1 MRTSQT
7 LEEYVQRHVLSSTL
21 AWEQEDVETI
31 DTRGVQ
37 DKTTSMTR
45 SIRVPIG
52 ILHCHDTVDM
62 DHILHLAFPSE
73 EDYIHRAYDEY
84 GDSGWTMETRTERTI
99 QGRIIRLEAEAAQE
113 GDEREEICHYDA
125 ELEEDAAVR
134 QIRAMERETL
144 EKARDRRTTVQLDAE
159 TQEHSASPLVTN
171 SNVQDTQ
178 VTECRNQIK
187 SPVLETEQVTNE
199 SQHKS
204 DGQDD
209 CGRESL
215 DDGSGIMSLP
225 QRFQRFQ
232 FTKEIS
238 FQSIQRE
245 SDDMS
250 IKSLSSTYSVES
262 SASIMKLKARKRMLE
277 KVASQ
282 PRMLVLQPLAVN

>member
-7 LEEYVQRHVLSSTL
+7 LEEYVQRHFLSSTL

-37 DKTTSMTR
+37 DKTASMTR
-45 SIRVPIG
+45 SIRVPIS

-62 DHILHLAFPSE
+62 EHILHLAFPSE
-73 EDYIHRAYDEY
+73 ADYIHRAYDEY

-99 QGRIIRLEAEAAQE
+99 RGRIIRMDTEAAQE
-113 GDEREEICHYDA
+113 GDEREEACYYDM
-125 ELEEDAAVR
+125 ELQEDAAVR

-144 EKARDRRTTVQLDAE
+144 EKARDRRTTVRLDAE

-187 SPVLETEQVTNE
+187 SPALETEQVTNE
-199 SQHKS
+199 YQHKS

-215 DDGSGIMSLP
+215 DDCSGITSLP
-225 QRFQRFQ
+225 QRFE

-245 SDDMS
+245 SDDTS
-250 IKSLSSTYSVES
+250 IKSFSSTYSVES

-277 KVASQ
+277 RLASQ